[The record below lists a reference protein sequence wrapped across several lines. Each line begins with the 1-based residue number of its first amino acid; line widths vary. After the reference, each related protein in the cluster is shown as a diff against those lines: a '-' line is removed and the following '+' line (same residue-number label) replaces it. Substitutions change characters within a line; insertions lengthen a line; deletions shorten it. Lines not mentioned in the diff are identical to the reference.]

1 MMCCNSEE
9 YLSIQKPTNNSLIF
23 NMAISSSL
31 MAEGRAV
38 LREQQIN
45 QALYK
50 MTALP
55 AGMMVQSYFFKPGF
69 HVWDKFRGVA
79 AV

>member
-1 MMCCNSEE
+1 
-9 YLSIQKPTNNSLIF
+9 
-23 NMAISSSL
+23 MAISSSL